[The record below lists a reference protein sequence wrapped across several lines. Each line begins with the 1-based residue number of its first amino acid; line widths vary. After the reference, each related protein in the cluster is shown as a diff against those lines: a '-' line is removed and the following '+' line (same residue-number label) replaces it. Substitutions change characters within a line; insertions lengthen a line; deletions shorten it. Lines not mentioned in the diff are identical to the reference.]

1 MRRCTKTNSAIR
13 SELRDYSHVLY
24 RGQKYFKS
32 IGVLTESI
40 EAAADRKTRRS
51 TQLALTTRGTAC
63 QHTRQSDK
71 PPTAP
76 CQHATE
82 LFNTGGCPA
91 RVSAL
96 RVKRQAAACTTRRLT
111 TPSRAA
117 FTLIPNSRSVSKQ
130 KAN

>member
-1 MRRCTKTNSAIR
+1 MLRCTKTNSAIR
-13 SELRDYSHVLY
+13 SELRDYSHALY

-32 IGVLTESI
+32 ISVLKESI
-40 EAAADRKTRRS
+40 EATADRKTRRS
-51 TQLALTTRGTAC
+51 AQPALTTRGTAC
-63 QHTRQSDK
+63 QHTQQSDK

-82 LFNTGGCPA
+82 LFSTSGCPV

-96 RVKRQAAACTTRRLT
+96 RVRRQAAACTTQRLT
-111 TPSRAA
+111 TLSRAA